1 MAVTVLLVEDDEL
14 VRCVTAELL
23 RDEGFKVYEA
33 HDGDL
38 AALFINTGPAF
49 DVLLTDINM
58 PGTMDGW
65 DLADHARGCLPN
77 LPLIVVSGRANNVA
91 RWRKLGPLCT
101 FFQKPCRMR
110 DLATEVL
117 RLTGLKQVVASS

>member
-23 RDEGFKVYEA
+23 KDEGFVVHEA
-33 HDGDL
+33 HDGDF
-38 AALFINTGPAF
+38 AASFISTRSAF
-49 DVLLTDINM
+49 DVLLTDVNM

-65 DLADHARGCLPN
+65 DLADHASSHRPN
-77 LPLIVVSGRANNVA
+77 LPVIVVSGRANNVS

-101 FFQKPCRMR
+101 FFQKPCRMS
-110 DLATEVL
+110 DLNAEVL
-117 RLTGLKQVVASS
+117 RLTGLK